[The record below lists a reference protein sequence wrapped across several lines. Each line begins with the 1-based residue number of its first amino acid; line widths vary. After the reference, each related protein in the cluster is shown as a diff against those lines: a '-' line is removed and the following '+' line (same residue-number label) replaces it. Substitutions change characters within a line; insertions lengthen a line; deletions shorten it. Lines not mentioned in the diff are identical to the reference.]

1 MATALV
7 HVPHRRGLPFDD
19 VSTDWLLFGHLVGA
33 FLFVSGAVA
42 AGALRLAALRASRP
56 ADVAVLLRAV
66 RPLVPLIGVG
76 LLTAIGF
83 GFALADRLHI
93 DLSSTWLIVTFAL
106 LAWIGVVGAVAGR
119 EDRRTRELAERL
131 AADGSEES
139 AEVAHRLRDARNLV
153 LNASLVVATVAIVAL
168 MVWKP

>member
-1 MATALV
+1 LD
-7 HVPHRRGLPFDD
+7 G

-42 AGALRLAALRASRP
+42 AGALRIAALRASRP
-56 ADVAVLLRAV
+56 ADVAVLLQAV

-83 GFALADRLHI
+83 GFALADRFQI
-93 DLSSTWLIVTFAL
+93 ALSSTWLVLTFAML
-106 LAWIGVVGAVAGR
+106 VWIGLVGAVAGR

-131 AADGSEES
+131 AADDAGES
-139 AEVAHRLRDARNLV
+139 GELKRRLRDARNLA
-153 LNASLVVATVAIVAL
+153 LNASLLVATVAIVAL